1 MGAINTT
8 YTFTTN
14 DTITSTKMNNIIDQ
28 TTFTDDA
35 VFDTTLFVASG
46 KLKVN
51 AQGITS
57 NELATN
63 AVKTIAIEDGAV
75 TSAKLNSSVILVPT
89 GAVMPFAMN
98 SAPTGWLAANG
109 AEYSKVSSTYL
120 ALFTA
125 IGTVYGET
133 NGAGGVGTTHFRVPD
148 LRGYFVRGHGVN
160 IDGTTSN
167 STFGEKKTDTL
178 QGHTHTQNMGTSYDN
193 VDSYNNGTAAR
204 ANRSGGSGNMG
215 LAVTSDGTNGTPR
228 ISTET
233 APRNISLLY
242 CIKI

>member
-1 MGAINTT
+1 MGAIDTT

-57 NELATN
+57 NELAAN
-63 AVKTIAIEDGAV
+63 AVKTIAIENGAV
-75 TSAKLNSSVILVPT
+75 TQEKLNSSVILVPT

-109 AEYSKVSSTYL
+109 QEVGRTAYP
-120 ALFTA
+120 ALFSA
-125 IGTVYGET
+125 IGVTYGAL
-133 NGAGGVGTTHFRVPD
+133 NSTTFTIPD
-148 LRGYFVRGHGVN
+148 LRAYFVRGHGVN
-160 IDGTTSN
+160 GDGTTSN
-167 STFGEKKTDTL
+167 STFGEKKADTL
-178 QGHTHTQNMGTSYDN
+178 QGHNHTSQMGTSYDN
-193 VDSYNNGTAAR
+193 VDNNSTLPAR
-204 ANRSGGSGNMG
+204 ANRFGGSQNLNAGI
-215 LAVTSDGTNGTPR
+215 ASDGTNGTPR
-228 ISTET
+228 TSTET